1 LRVRVIVKP
10 RSKSP
15 GVEPQGGLL
24 VVRVKSPPLKGMA
37 NEEARELLSCYFGIS
52 KSNVRLVSGHRSS
65 TKVFE
70 VEGL

>member
-1 LRVRVIVKP
+1 MRVRVIVQP

-15 GVEPQGGLL
+15 GVEPQGDVL
-24 VVRVKSPPLKGMA
+24 VVRVKSPPLKGRA
-37 NEEARELLSCYFGIS
+37 NEEARELLSHYFGVNRS
-52 KSNVRLVSGHRSS
+52 KVRLVSGHRSR